1 MIEFGGTVYYID
13 LDAMDKAILINILT
27 LLILSASLKKTK
39 ELKTYLDE
47 DGKITAAEIYEHS
60 SERSAEVSAAKYD
73 FIRLLLEIVMDDDPD
88 ETDATLGPDRILDK
102 TPLSYRIAF
111 NTLLKYG
118 ILKEEE

>member
-1 MIEFGGTVYYID
+1 MIEFGGTIYYID
-13 LDAMDKAILINILT
+13 LEAMDKTVNKELPSGDI
-27 LLILSASLKKTK
+27 KTK

-47 DGKITAAEIYEHS
+47 NGKIVSAEIYEHTT
-60 SERSAEVSAAKYD
+60 ERTAEVSAAKYD

>member
-1 MIEFGGTVYYID
+1 
-13 LDAMDKAILINILT
+13 MDKTVNKET
-27 LLILSASLKKTK
+27 LSSDIKTK
-39 ELKTYLDE
+39 EVKTYLDE
-47 DGKITAAEIYEHS
+47 NGKIVSVEVYEHTT
-60 SERSAEVSAAKYD
+60 ERTPEVSAAKYD
-73 FIRLLLEIVMDDDPD
+73 FLRLLLEIVMDDDPD